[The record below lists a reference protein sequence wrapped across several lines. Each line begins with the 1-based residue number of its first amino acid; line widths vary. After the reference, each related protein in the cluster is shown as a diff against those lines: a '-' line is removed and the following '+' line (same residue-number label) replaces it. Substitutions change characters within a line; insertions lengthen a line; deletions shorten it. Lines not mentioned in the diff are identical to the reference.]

1 MSEPKRTKKKREQR
15 KLSRTVNTLA
25 SIIDTIATS
34 MKGDIEKGE
43 EWDIKQLKELTGAAK
58 ELSSL
63 ISSLNTGETD
73 GEDRGVFVH
82 FSEGCEKWAE

>member
-1 MSEPKRTKKKREQR
+1 MSETKRTKKRREQK
-15 KLSRTVNTLA
+15 KLSRAVNTLA

-58 ELSSL
+58 ELSVL
-63 ISSLNTGETD
+63 ISSVESSESPGEETG
-73 GEDRGVFVH
+73 VWVH
-82 FSEGCEKWAE
+82 FQEGSEKWAK